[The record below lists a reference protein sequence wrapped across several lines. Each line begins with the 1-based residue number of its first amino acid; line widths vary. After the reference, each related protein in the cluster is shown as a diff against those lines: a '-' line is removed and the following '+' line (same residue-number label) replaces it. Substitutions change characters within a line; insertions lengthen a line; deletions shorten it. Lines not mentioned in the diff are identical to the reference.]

1 MGTGKST
8 IYYPFKKSVVIL
20 TSICFTYK
28 ILSKFNYLYVIKQEN
43 ILGYIRCTISVI

>member
-8 IYYPFKKSVVIL
+8 INYPFKKPVVIL

-28 ILSKFNYLYVIKQEN
+28 ILSKFNYLYVKQEK
-43 ILGYIRCTISVI
+43 ILGYIRCTISII